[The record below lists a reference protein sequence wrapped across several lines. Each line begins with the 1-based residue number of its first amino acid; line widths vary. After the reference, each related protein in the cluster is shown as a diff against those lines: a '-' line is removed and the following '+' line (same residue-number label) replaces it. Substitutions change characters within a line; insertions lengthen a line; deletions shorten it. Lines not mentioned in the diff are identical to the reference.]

1 MLIELLLCFLS
12 LTDKHYYEMKSTNIK
27 TRIEIFQ
34 IIKRI
39 KLKIYFFYIFT
50 GIMFLFYWYIITCF
64 CAVYE
69 NTQIAFIKDSFLSF
83 GLGLL
88 YPFVLYLFPSGL
100 RIVSLN
106 FLKGKLSFIY
116 KLSDL
121 IPFF

>member
-1 MLIELLLCFLS
+1 MI
-12 LTDKHYYEMKSTNIK
+12 
-27 TRIEIFQ
+27 
-34 IIKRI
+34 
-39 KLKIYFFYIFT
+39 
-50 GIMFLFYWYIITCF
+50 GIMKCIQIKIGFFFGFTTLMFIFYWYLITCF

-100 RIVSLN
+100 RIMSLK